1 MSHTEVKVLRSL
13 GQRRVHLSLHHFS
26 LFLLCRLWS
35 HHLPQALPLWD
46 SPCCPLFTH
55 SCWGWGFTN
64 TLPGQLG
71 PVLLLNYRARA
82 DTLPLIKLM
91 YLKKLQQMALAG
103 GIMSVLGLLLTQVN
117 QTSFLTIWK
126 DYMRRSLQAGEEEEQ
141 QSCDLYLIKVGASG
155 C

>member
-13 GQRRVHLSLHHFS
+13 GRRSAHHSLRHFS
-26 LFLLCRLWS
+26 SFLLCRFWS
-35 HHLPQALPLWD
+35 HHLPRALPLWD

-64 TLPGQLG
+64 PFPTQLG
-71 PVLLLNYRARA
+71 PVLLLNYRTRA
-82 DTLPLIKLM
+82 DTLPLIKLT

-103 GIMSVLGLLLTQVN
+103 RIMSVLGLVLTQVT

-126 DYMRRSLQAGEEEEQ
+126 DCMRRSLKAGEEEEQ
-141 QSCDLYLIKVGASG
+141 QSCNLFLIKVGASG